1 MHSTR
6 RVKKMEDAIAES
18 FGQLLLFG
26 VASGIADRVFMS
38 GKDAPRPY
46 LENLIV
52 YTRNQ
57 NKQTNKRRA
66 SLHLQNVSRVSAVVT
81 VSVPDRSS
89 TNAHGTSPHLSSSFA
104 TTAASSTS
112 GCEYLQSE
120 ENHRGKS
127 KQCVKFGGREHVQMK
142 QVRK

>member
-6 RVKKMEDAIAES
+6 RVKKEEDAIAES

-26 VASGIADRVFMS
+26 VASGIADRVVMS
-38 GKDAPRPY
+38 GEGALRPY
-46 LENLIV
+46 LENLSV
-52 YTRNQ
+52 YTRNKS
-57 NKQTNKRRA
+57 KQTNKRRA
-66 SLHLQNVSRVSAVVT
+66 SLHLQNASRVSAVVT
-81 VSVPDRSS
+81 VSAPDRSS

-127 KQCVKFGGREHVQMK
+127 KQCEKFASSLDVSMCR
-142 QVRK
+142 